1 MAEITADV
9 TRKMAMLARL
19 ELSAEEVELYTSQL
33 GQVLGHIRQLQEV
46 DVDGVEPLTSPLE
59 VELRLDA
66 DVAAP
71 TNPDVLEHAPETEGG
86 GFRVPRIL

>member
-19 ELSAEEVELYTSQL
+19 ELSPEEVELYTAQL

-59 VELRLDA
+59 VELRLGA
-66 DVAAP
+66 DVVEP
-71 TNPDVLEHAPETEGG
+71 TNSAVLEHAPETEGG

>member
-19 ELSAEEVELYTSQL
+19 ELSSEEVTLYTSQL

-46 DVDGVEPLTSPLE
+46 DVEGVEPLTSPLE
-59 VELRLDA
+59 VELRLGA
-66 DVAAP
+66 DRVEP
-71 TNPDVLEHAPETEGG
+71 TNAAVLEHAPETEGG

>member
-66 DVAAP
+66 DVAEP
-71 TNPDVLEHAPETEGG
+71 SNPDVLEHAPETEGG